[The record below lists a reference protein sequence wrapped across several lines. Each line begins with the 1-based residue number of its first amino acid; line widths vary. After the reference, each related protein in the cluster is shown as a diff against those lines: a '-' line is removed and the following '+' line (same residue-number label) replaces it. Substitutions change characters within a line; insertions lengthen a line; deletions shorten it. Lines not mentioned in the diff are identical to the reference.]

1 MHDDHITG
9 DAISIREVA
18 EHFGVSVR
26 TIREW
31 MGRDP
36 AFPRPFK
43 KFGTLRFSRSDV
55 EKYWAQKTLEP
66 DE

>member
-1 MHDDHITG
+1 MTR

-31 MGRDP
+31 MARDP

-43 KFGTLRFSRSDV
+43 KFGTLRFSRFEV
-55 EKYWAQKTLEP
+55 EKYWAKNTLESN
-66 DE
+66 E